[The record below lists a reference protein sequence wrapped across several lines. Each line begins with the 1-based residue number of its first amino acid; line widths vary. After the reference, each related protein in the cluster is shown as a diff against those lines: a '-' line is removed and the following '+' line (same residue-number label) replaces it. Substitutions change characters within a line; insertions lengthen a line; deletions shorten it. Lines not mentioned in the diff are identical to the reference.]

1 MNNKDK
7 LKIMIRY
14 WNILLITVTL
24 LASYACTATKDIE
37 DKLHKADIYMQEHPE
52 LALEVLE
59 TIDANTL
66 STGRVRAKYSL
77 LYSMALDKNYIDLTT
92 DSIINPA
99 VDYYKYHKDQ
109 NSRFKAYYYQA
120 RIYENAGDF
129 EQAMESI
136 AYAENINGNIDPAYK
151 GRLLLL
157 KESIYASLME
167 YDKAASTA
175 EDAAQYSLEGN
186 QIGNYHQAILNIAR
200 YKMIEHKTYE
210 CEQYLDII
218 LRHWDELSRKRKHTF
233 YDIKMLLHINTNPDS
248 SLAYLN
254 EYLNLE
260 DQESA
265 FNWRTISHVYEK
277 NSLYPQALDAINKYG
292 AYLGTSDDAAYHI
305 IKSHIYEGLKDYKS
319 AFESYKQYIAV
330 SDSSDFK
337 LLNQDTKYVEE
348 RFQKQ
353 LTIIRQKNII
363 TLCII
368 SSLFILVIFTILYR
382 RKKKQ
387 TDHLTNLLNDL
398 KEEHNE
404 LIELQRVSNDAYN
417 QMKTNFERMEIE
429 HDKLLEIH
437 TENKLSFENA
447 QKILDKRIQSLGAF
461 LSKDL
466 PDSISKVAEEIEDL
480 TKNRYVIVDNIGM
493 LYAIYHPEFVGKLT
507 EKGLTA
513 SEIGYCCLLL
523 LGMKTSE
530 VGSVICRS
538 GTYNMS
544 SGIRNKLQL
553 TEKDTRLSIWLRNL
567 FEESKAF

>member
-1 MNNKDK
+1 MRCIYSILIFLLMVCACNKDASGVSS
-7 LKIMIRY
+7 
-14 WNILLITVTL
+14 LLNG
-24 LASYACTATKDIE
+24 IE
-37 DKLHKADIYMQEHPE
+37 AYIEEHPE
-52 LALEVLE
+52 EALKVLE
-59 TIDANTL
+59 CVNREELTTSKL
-66 STGRVRAKYSL
+66 KAKHAL
-77 LYSMALDKNYIDLTT
+77 LYSMALDKNYIDVTS
-92 DSIINPA
+92 DSIIAPA
-99 VDYYKYHKDQ
+99 VNFYKLHRDH

-120 RIYENAGDF
+120 RVYENAGNF

-136 AYAENINGNIDPAYK
+136 AYAENINGNVDPAYR

-157 KESIYASLME
+157 KESIYATLME
-167 YDKAASTA
+167 YDKAASAA
-175 EDAAQYSLEGN
+175 EDAAQYSLEGD

-218 LRHWDELSRKRKHTF
+218 LKHWDELSIKRKHTF

-248 SLAYLN
+248 SLVYLN

-260 DQESA
+260 DQASA

-277 NSLYPQALDAINKYG
+277 NSLYLQALDAINNYS
-292 AYLGTSDDAAYHI
+292 AYFGTSDDATYHI
-305 IKSHIYEGLKDYKS
+305 IKSHIYEGLMDYES

-330 SDSSDFK
+330 SDSSDLKF
-337 LLNQDTKYVEE
+337 LGQDTKYVEE

-353 LTIIRQKNII
+353 LTIVRQKTII

-382 RKKKQ
+382 RKKQ
-387 TDHLTNLLNDL
+387 QIDHLTSLLNDL

-404 LIELQRVSNDAYN
+404 LIELQRVSNDAYK
-417 QMKTNFERMEIE
+417 QMKINFERMEIE

-466 PDSISKVAEEIEDL
+466 PDSISTVAEEIEDL

-567 FEESKAF
+567 FEESKAS

>member
-1 MNNKDK
+1 MVCACNKDASEVGS
-7 LKIMIRY
+7 
-14 WNILLITVTL
+14 LLNG
-24 LASYACTATKDIE
+24 IE
-37 DKLHKADIYMQEHPE
+37 AYIEEHPE
-52 LALEVLE
+52 EALKVLE
-59 TIDANTL
+59 CVNREELTTSKL
-66 STGRVRAKYSL
+66 KAKHAL
-77 LYSMALDKNYIDLTT
+77 LYSMALDKNYIDVTS
-92 DSIINPA
+92 DSIIAPA
-99 VDYYKYHKDQ
+99 VNYYKLHRDH

-120 RIYENAGDF
+120 RVYENAGNFD
-129 EQAMESI
+129 QAMESI
-136 AYAENINGNIDPAYK
+136 AYAENINGDVDPAYL

-157 KESIYASLME
+157 KESIYATLME

-175 EDAAQYSLEGN
+175 KDAAKYSLEGN

-200 YKMIEHKTYE
+200 YKMIEHELSE

-218 LRHWDELSRKRKHTF
+218 RNHWNELSMKRKHTF
-233 YDIKMLLHINTNPDS
+233 YDIKMLLHINSNPDS
-248 SLAYLN
+248 SLVYLN
-254 EYLNLE
+254 EYLGMD
-260 DQESA
+260 DQEGA
-265 FNWRTISHVYEK
+265 FNWRTIAHVYEK
-277 NSLYPQALDAINKYG
+277 NSLYSQALDAINKYDK
-292 AYLGTSDDAAYHI
+292 YLGASGDAAYHI
-305 IKSHIYEGLKDYKS
+305 IKSHIYEGLMDYKS

-330 SDSSDFK
+330 SDSSD
-337 LLNQDTKYVEE
+337 LTILNQDTKYVEE
-348 RFQKQ
+348 RFHKQ
-353 LTIIRQKNII
+353 LTIIHQKTII
-363 TLCII
+363 ICSIII
-368 SSLFILVIFTILYR
+368 STFLLVIFAILYR
-382 RKKKQ
+382 RKKQQ
-387 TDHLTNLLNDL
+387 TDHLTSLLSDL
-398 KEEHNE
+398 KEEHDE
-404 LIELQRVSNDAYN
+404 LVELQHASNDAYE
-417 QMKTNFERMEIE
+417 QMKINFEHMEIE

-437 TENKLSFENA
+437 TENKLAFENA

-493 LYAIYHPEFVGKLT
+493 LYAIYHPAFVEKLT
-507 EKGLTA
+507 VKGLTA

>member
-1 MNNKDK
+1 MKRHFYI
-7 LKIMIRY
+7 LITGAL
-14 WNILLITVTL
+14 LLIVQ
-24 LASYACTATKDIE
+24 ACNNTKDVE
-37 DKLHKADIYMQEHPE
+37 TELHKADVYMDEHPE
-52 LALEVLE
+52 LALKALE
-59 TIDANTL
+59 AIDADELT
-66 STGRVRAKYSL
+66 TRKTQAKHAL

-92 DSIINPA
+92 DSIINLA

-109 NSRFKAYYYQA
+109 DSRFKAYYYQA
-120 RIYENAGDF
+120 RIYENAGDY

-136 AYAENINGNIDPAYK
+136 AHAENINGNIDPAYK

-157 KESIYASLME
+157 KESIYATLME
-167 YDKAASTA
+167 YDKAVSAA
-175 EDAAQYSLEGN
+175 EGAAQYSLEGD
-186 QIGNYHQAILNIAR
+186 QVGNYHQAILNIAR
-200 YKMIEHKTYE
+200 YKMIEHKAYE

-218 LRHWDELSRKRKHTF
+218 LKHWDELSIKRKHTF

-248 SLAYLN
+248 SLVYLN

-265 FNWRTISHVYEK
+265 FNWRTISHVYER

-292 AYLGTSDDAAYHI
+292 ADFGTSDDAAYHI
-305 IKSHIYEGLKDYKS
+305 IKSHIYEGLMDYKS

-330 SDSSDFK
+330 SDSSDLK
-337 LLNQDTKYVEE
+337 LLGQDTKYVEE

-353 LTIIRQKNII
+353 LTIIRQKTII

-368 SSLFILVIFTILYR
+368 LSLFVLVIFTILYR
-382 RKKKQ
+382 RKKQQ
-387 TDHLTNLLNDL
+387 TDHLISLLEDL
-398 KEEHNE
+398 REEHNE
-404 LIELQRVSNDAYN
+404 LIELQRVSNEAYK
-417 QMKTNFERMEIE
+417 QMKINFEEMEIE

-437 TENKLSFENA
+437 NENKLSFENA

-567 FEESKAF
+567 FEESKAS